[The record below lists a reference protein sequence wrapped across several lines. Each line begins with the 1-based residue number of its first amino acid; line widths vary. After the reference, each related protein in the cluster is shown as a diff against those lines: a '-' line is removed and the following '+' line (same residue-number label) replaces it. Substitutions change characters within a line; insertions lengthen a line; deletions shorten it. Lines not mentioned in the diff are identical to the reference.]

1 MLMDTKNYN
10 SIYILIAV
18 LSLLVFYQY
27 TIINTIKTQNN
38 EHNSRITNLEQK
50 PDPISYT
57 EEIDELIEEIN
68 RLNQKITQLET
79 EIQQHIEEISVIEN
93 RIPMEWINQT
103 ILQNLNLSNMILND
117 PYNKYHVT
125 PDTLTWNT
133 INRTHNQGLVANQFN
148 LTHHIIEFDFQLD
161 NFTFGDGGNRRLI
174 TLWAISETENVT
186 DRRSYTMLYAE
197 QVTYREGVYELIF
210 HQKQNS
216 ENMFVDVGAIFQ
228 LNTSYHC
235 RIIRYGDYAMYQI
248 FTNSSKT
255 EQLYDSGEWILVDDE
270 YQYLYLAYIYPPG
283 EPNDLSITSSGKIS
297 NIKILDSN
305 N

>member
-27 TIINTIKTQNN
+27 TIINTIKTHNN
-38 EHNSRITNLEQK
+38 EHNSRITNLEKK

-93 RIPMEWINQT
+93 RIPEEWINQT
-103 ILQNLNLSNMILND
+103 VLQNLNLSNMILND

-186 DRRSYTMLYAE
+186 DTRSYTMLYAE

-235 RIIRYGDYAMYQI
+235 RIARYGDYAKYEV

-255 EQLYDSGEWILVDDE
+255 EQLYDSGEWVLVDDE
-270 YQYLYLAYIYPPG
+270 YQYLYLAYMYPPG
-283 EPNDLSITSSGKIS
+283 EPNDLYITSSGTISKIH
-297 NIKILDSN
+297 ILDSN

>member
-38 EHNSRITNLEQK
+38 EHNSRITNLEKK

-93 RIPMEWINQT
+93 RIPEEWINQT
-103 ILQNLNLSNMILND
+103 VLQNLNLSNMILND